1 MISEIIDLQDL
12 ALKSR
17 NGSFAAKRAG
27 IEVDVRE
34 RVNKLFTA
42 IAPHLLATDV
52 DEGLKDVCESAIA
65 ACIDTLLSM
74 CAVVELRSGVTD
86 AARAMAD
93 DYLHG
98 FNMAL
103 SGAADSLNALLAVA
117 REQPSEA
124 VSLARRVKL
133 LKAQIPAMSVAQA
146 LEAVRN
152 GAGGGSPNAAQQQ
165 QGSRGGKGG
174 KGGKSGQGGQG
185 RGAGSNP
192 YPATA
197 TAGTQGWSNF
207 SPPGSFA
214 QQPQVYAQQAP
225 WAAPQAWTAP
235 PQAAGHQPSQP
246 YPWGPAPA
254 GPQGGW
260 AAGHAFN

>member
-1 MISEIIDLQDL
+1 M
-12 ALKSR
+12 
-17 NGSFAAKRAG
+17 F
-27 IEVDVRE
+27 
-34 RVNKLFTA
+34 
-42 IAPHLLATDV
+42 
-52 DEGLKDVCESAIA
+52 DEGLKDMRESAIA

-74 CAVVELRSGVTD
+74 CAVAELRGAVAD
-86 AARAMAD
+86 ASCATAD

-98 FNMAL
+98 FNIAL

-133 LKAQIPAMSVAQA
+133 LKAQIPAMSIAQA

-152 GAGGGSPNAAQQQ
+152 GAGGGGPFAAQQQ

-174 KGGKSGQGGQG
+174 KGGKNNQGGQG
-185 RGAGSNP
+185 RGAGGNP
-192 YPATA
+192 YPTTA
-197 TAGTQGWSNF
+197 SAGTNGWSNF
-207 SPPGSFA
+207 PPPGAFA
-214 QQPQVYAQQAP
+214 QQPQVYAQQTP

-235 PQAAGHQPSQP
+235 PQAAGYQPSQP
-246 YPWGPAPA
+246 PSWGPATA

-260 AAGHAFN
+260 AAGRAFN